1 VRLGNILLCHKI
13 FRDDQEAYGVKDR
26 LVRQMFNESK
36 TTGREQVDVTGLIN
50 MHTEAN
56 QVTHGLYNYIGKP
69 EKLLKNTL
77 YFR

>member
-1 VRLGNILLCHKI
+1 
-13 FRDDQEAYGVKDR
+13 
-26 LVRQMFNESK
+26 MFNESK

-50 MHTEAN
+50 MHTEQTKSHMA
-56 QVTHGLYNYIGKP
+56 LYNYIGKP